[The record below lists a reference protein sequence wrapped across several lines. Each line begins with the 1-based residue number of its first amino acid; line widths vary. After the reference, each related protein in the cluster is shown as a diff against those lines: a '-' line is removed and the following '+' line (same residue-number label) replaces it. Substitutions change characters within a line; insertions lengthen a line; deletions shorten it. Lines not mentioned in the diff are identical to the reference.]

1 MVEYIRG
8 DNMENENKLPPLSD
22 FIREGYGGEL
32 YRKPFYSNRS
42 DYNTNSKSY
51 YDYLA
56 RYNGFLS
63 ELIDFVN
70 DLADKIGKY
79 NHNSYYYN
87 IVTLG
92 AKGDNKT
99 DNTYLFENLS
109 EAEMYY
115 VPPGIYRTEFLPNGR
130 FFGWGEIK
138 YKNEIVPLSIS
149 SPQRV
154 RVNVDKKTEERYQ
167 SFILGQLAGRKVA
180 DQAYSMTGIGY
191 SVFKENINGRRL
203 TALGKGSLSEML
215 YGYSNVGVGSDALG
229 QSKYGERNTALGD
242 NALKWGG
249 VDDVFKTKHDY
260 WKDKGEQNIIN
271 SYFVPKYPKV
281 WKYLGSE
288 SGPNKDLL
296 PNGDGD
302 YIENVGIGRN
312 ALLHSLSGKN
322 NIAVGYNSQAHTMRG
337 SDNTSMGNRALRDNI
352 AGGRNTAIGSYASA
366 NNITG
371 QDNVAFGGNALQQTL
386 HASNNTAVGY
396 GSMHFFQDDKNKDTE
411 ETASYGVRNTALG
424 TQTMQNGKNASYSVM
439 VGSYAGQYVEGQHNV
454 GVGAGALQSV
464 TTGDK
469 NIGVGGNTNRVVKT
483 GTDNI
488 SMGYSAGPSQ
498 DFTNTVSLG
507 ANAHAHQNNAF
518 QLGNAE
524 HQVYTY
530 KEVII
535 RSDEKYKDNI
545 EDIKLGLDFVK
556 ELRPVNYEW
565 KSDGT
570 KHHGFI
576 AQDIAKYNETH
587 DVKFEGLG
595 QLTDENGE
603 KEYTLA
609 TSDIVPTLVKAV
621 QELSKEVEEL
631 KAQLNK

>member
-1 MVEYIRG
+1 
-8 DNMENENKLPPLSD
+8 MENDKYLKPLSD
-22 FIREGYGGEL
+22 FIKEGYGGEL

-87 IVTLG
+87 IVTIG
-92 AKGDNKT
+92 AVGDNKT
-99 DNTYLFENLS
+99 DNTYFFENLS
-109 EAEMYY
+109 KDQMYY
-115 VPPGIYRTEFLPNGR
+115 VPHGTYRTEFLPHGK
-130 FFGWGEIK
+130 FFGWGQIK

-149 SPQRV
+149 SPQKV
-154 RVNVDKKTEERYQ
+154 RVNVDKKTDERYQ
-167 SFILGQLAGRKVA
+167 SFILGQQAGEKTA
-180 DQAYSMTGIGY
+180 DQAYSMTGVGY

-203 TALGKGSLSEML
+203 TGFGKGSLSQMI

-249 VDDVFKTKHDY
+249 VDDVHATLHDY
-260 WKDKGEQNIIN
+260 WKDKGQQNFIN
-271 SYFVPKYPKV
+271 SYFVPKFPTV

-302 YIENVGIGRN
+302 YVENVGIGRN

-337 SDNTSMGNRALRDNI
+337 DDNTSMGNRALRDNI
-352 AGGRNTAIGSYASA
+352 AGGRNTSIGSYAST

-371 QDNVAFGGNALQQTL
+371 QDNVSLGGNALQQTL

-396 GSMHFFQDDKNKDTE
+396 GSMHFFKDDKNKDTE
-411 ETASYGVRNTALG
+411 ETMNYGVRNTAIG
-424 TQTMQNGKNASYSVM
+424 TQTMQDGENASYSVM
-439 VGSYAGQYVEGQHNV
+439 VGSYAGRYVKGDHNV
-454 GVGAGALQSV
+454 GVGAGASQAV
-464 TTGDK
+464 TTGEK
-469 NIGVGGNTNRVVKT
+469 NVSVGGNTHREVKT
-483 GTDNI
+483 GSNNI
-488 SMGYSAGPSQ
+488 AIGYSAGPSS
-498 DFTNTVSLG
+498 DYTNTVSIG
-507 ANAHAHQNNAF
+507 GNAHAHENNAF
-518 QLGNAE
+518 QLGNADQ
-524 HQVYTY
+524 QVYVY
-530 KEVII
+530 KEPVI
-535 RSDEKYKDNI
+535 RSDIKYKSNV
-545 EDIKLGLDFVK
+545 EDIKLGLEFVK
-556 ELRPVNYEW
+556 ELKPVSYDW

-570 KHHGFI
+570 KHLGFI
-576 AQDIAKYNETH
+576 AQDIAEYNETH
-587 DVKFEGLG
+587 EEKFEGINKLV
-595 QLTDENGE
+595 DENGDE
-603 KEYTLA
+603 EYTLA
-609 TSDIVPTLVKAV
+609 TSNFIPTLVKAV
-621 QELSKEVEEL
+621 QELSKTVETQAEEIKEL
-631 KAQLNK
+631 KAQINK